1 MSVEEQTGVEEMTSP
16 ADLTMA
22 GRPPL
27 KMKVDITQAGPCR
40 KHLKVEISA
49 QDVEEEFGRALGDF
63 SKTAIVPGFRPGK
76 APRTLVERRYRKEVS
91 GQVKGSLLMACMEQL
106 DKEYKLNPI
115 SQPNIDPEAIQLP
128 ERGPMTFELEIE
140 VPPEFELPDYTGLK
154 VKRPTLEITA
164 EDVDRQL
171 RLIREERAQI
181 VPKDGAVALGDLVVA
196 KMTVELGDRDP
207 IEIEEFEFRVRDD
220 LRLQDALIPGIGA
233 TLEGAKVGESRT
245 LDLQVAPSAGVPD
258 AGAQTGKATLT
269 ILDLKTP
276 RLPDLDEAFAKSL
289 GFASIGD
296 LRDAARSALERQ
308 FEYRRNEFIRREV
321 MDQILK
327 QCEFDLPPD
336 LVKRQERLTLGRRIQ
351 EMRAAGL
358 SEAEIKAGFAE
369 LKFNAHAATTRSLQE
384 YFILSKIAEQENFE
398 VSEEELEQ
406 EIQAIAAAS
415 DESPRR
421 VRARLEKEGM
431 LETLAT
437 QIIERK
443 ALQKLLNGVSFEDV
457 PQSRSTDVETI
468 ELALFPS
475 PAPGQ

>member
-1 MSVEEQTGVEEMTSP
+1 
-16 ADLTMA
+16 
-22 GRPPL
+22 
-27 KMKVDITQAGPCR
+27 
-40 KHLKVEISA
+40 
-49 QDVEEEFGRALGDF
+49 
-63 SKTAIVPGFRPGK
+63 
-76 APRTLVERRYRKEVS
+76 
-91 GQVKGSLLMACMEQL
+91 
-106 DKEYKLNPI
+106 
-115 SQPNIDPEAIQLP
+115 
-128 ERGPMTFELEIE
+128 
-140 VPPEFELPDYTGLK
+140 
-154 VKRPTLEITA
+154 
-164 EDVDRQL
+164 
-171 RLIREERAQI
+171 
-181 VPKDGAVALGDLVVA
+181 
-196 KMTVELGDRDP
+196 
-207 IEIEEFEFRVRDD
+207 
-220 LRLQDALIPGIGA
+220 LIPGIGA

-384 YFILSKIAEQENFE
+384 YFILSKIAEQEKFE

-443 ALQKLLNGVSFEDV
+443 ALQKLLDGVSFEDV

-475 PAPGQ
+475 PAPDQ